1 MVKLRFEPWQPDL
14 FRTRLYY
21 ITIECQY
28 ILDTVNMVIFIF
40 DLLIFK
46 NFDQATWLAGSLFPE
61 QRSNLCCALGSES
74 AES

>member
-1 MVKLRFEPWQPDL
+1 
-14 FRTRLYY
+14 
-21 ITIECQY
+21 
-28 ILDTVNMVIFIF
+28 MVILIF